1 MVDRDVSQNVTS
13 EVGEY
18 VQRVGILE
26 MDCQSW
32 FNKANEHTIKD
43 HAVAFSVPSTVPLML
58 TVGVLVA
65 FEPAVD
71 VEPRPVTVVDACDT
85 VDMD

>member
-1 MVDRDVSQNVTS
+1 M
-13 EVGEY
+13 
-18 VQRVGILE
+18 
-26 MDCQSW
+26 
-32 FNKANEHTIKD
+32 
-43 HAVAFSVPSTVPLML
+43 AFSVPSTVPLML
-58 TVGVLVA
+58 TVGTLVA